1 MAEHLVLI
9 QRPWETRKWPIYHS
23 WLLSETFPNYGNAVE
38 WEKKIANRFQRATK
52 RGKFLPAA
60 WEFDIVQPSAENQVF

>member
-1 MAEHLVLI
+1 MAAHLVLV
-9 QRPWETRKWPIYHS
+9 QRPLETRKWPIYHS

-52 RGKFLPAA
+52 RGKFLPA
-60 WEFDIVQPSAENQVF
+60 VFQKQSFKIPGRT